1 MSSITTSVGGLI
13 SSANDK
19 VDSITAVANGILCL
33 PYILTDGIGG
43 LINTTINTL
52 ASALTN
58 IASGLIGLINTVVSS
73 VVGRILGAINR
84 LLSKILSLFNLI
96 KSIINAAKDLLN
108 RIRKALFDRDNCK
121 FVAASLFKCI
131 LSETANSITKREAAS
146 TNTSSLIDTKTQSIA
161 DKITQ
166 PGQLIDRYVDKASN
180 MASRATSAVNSLTLF

>member
-1 MSSITTSVGGLI
+1 MSGITTSVGGLV
-13 SSANDK
+13 SSVNDK

-52 ASALTN
+52 ASTLLN
-58 IASGLIGLINTVVSS
+58 IASGLVGLINSTMSLVVDR
-73 VVGRILGAINR
+73 VLGVINKILGAI
-84 LLSKILSLFNLI
+84 LAIFNLI
-96 KSIINAAKDLLN
+96 KSIINAAKRLLDS
-108 RIRKALFDRDNCK
+108 IRKGIFDRDNCR

-131 LSETANSITKREAAS
+131 LSETANSITKRDAAS
-146 TNTSSLIDTKTQSIA
+146 NDRASLIASKTLAVA

-166 PGQLIDRYVDKASN
+166 PGQLIDRYVNKAAN

>member
-1 MSSITTSVGGLI
+1 MASITTSVGGLI

-43 LINTTINTL
+43 LINTAINTL
-52 ASALTN
+52 ASVLTN
-58 IASGLIGLINTVVSS
+58 IASGLLGLINSVVSS

-84 LLSKILSLFNLI
+84 LLGKILSLFNLI
-96 KSIINAAKDLLN
+96 KSIINSAKALLD

-131 LSETANSITKREAAS
+131 LSESANSITKREAAS